1 MCVPLSFF
9 YFSWFSLSLGSTN
22 MLIISIGFG
31 WKWWRWWCR
40 LERFLKL
47 LWEVFSAGRCFD
59 TLVLSWAR
67 FMWSCSPVMNRKS
80 PWNAKF
86 FILLLLVFFVHIYIC
101 MNIYTSMQIDADPIS
116 EAKLTSRQLGF
127 SVQALYRSRS
137 KLSTNFPMPPVH
149 ISTCIFVL
157 CHNFL
162 IYSYDY
168 PIL

>member
-31 WKWWRWWCR
+31 WKWWRWWCG
-40 LERFLKL
+40 LERFLNL

-86 FILLLLVFFVHIYIC
+86 FILLLLVFFVHIYIYAWTFILAC
-101 MNIYTSMQIDADPIS
+101 RLGSMQIHFRRWNSLQDNSGSACKRCTGSDPSYQQIS
-116 EAKLTSRQLGF
+116 PCLLF
-127 SVQALYRSRS
+127 
-137 KLSTNFPMPPVH
+137 
-149 ISTCIFVL
+149 I
-157 CHNFL
+157 
-162 IYSYDY
+162 
-168 PIL
+168 